1 MDFCPDS
8 MQQARQVLNIV
19 DEYRDNEA
27 RLKSGMTGDDIHNH
41 NQKNE

>member
-8 MQQARQVLNIV
+8 IQQARQVLNIV

-27 RLKSGMTGDDIHNH
+27 RLKSGMT
-41 NQKNE
+41 

>member
-1 MDFCPDS
+1 

-27 RLKSGMTGDDIHNH
+27 RLKSWMTGEDIHKH
-41 NQKNE
+41 NQTQEWKN